1 MTGPVAD
8 QDVDVREIADLLAWA
23 RRLSEV
29 RHHAD
34 PADRAE
40 SLAAKTTLFARL
52 AHHHDANDH
61 TDEPTTKDTR

>member
-1 MTGPVAD
+1 
-8 QDVDVREIADLLAWA
+8 VDVREIADLLAWT

-34 PADRAE
+34 PAE
-40 SLAAKTTLFARL
+40 FLAAKTTLFARL

-61 TDEPTTKDTR
+61 TDEPATKDTR

>member
-1 MTGPVAD
+1 
-8 QDVDVREIADLLAWA
+8 VDVREIADLLAWT

-40 SLAAKTTLFARL
+40 LLAAKTTLFARL

-61 TDEPTTKDTR
+61 TDEPATKDTR